1 MQDFENK
8 DVQDDDRV
16 EITDLDPQG
25 ESSGTSLSLV
35 LLRFVRKI
43 PFLANTRA
51 IDTTLA
57 LLICVIVLLFLVQP
71 GMPSIPR
78 QASSTPVLATTSS
91 SPIRCQISV
100 GGMAVANNEIW
111 LRTPDG
117 IVLVR
122 QASDGSLLWQYSKLQ
137 RVFVTG
143 QDSHPVLLICK

>member
-1 MQDFENK
+1 MQDFENR
-8 DVQDDDRV
+8 DVQDEDGV

-25 ESSGTSLSLV
+25 ESSSTSLSLV
-35 LLRFVRKI
+35 LLRFVRKT

-71 GMPSIPR
+71 GVPSIPR
-78 QASSTPVLATTSS
+78 RASSAPVLATASS
-91 SPIRCQISV
+91 STIRCLTSV
-100 GGMAVANNEIW
+100 LRIVVANKETW
-111 LRTPDG
+111 YKAPDG

-122 QASDGSLLWQYSKLQ
+122 QASDGSSLWQYFKLQ

-143 QDSHPVLLICK
+143 QDSHPVLQICK